1 MSTSYHPSFLQQFP
15 LHRII
20 VLDYLVLSVNKCR
33 KKKKTFMS
41 ACKWLAFVVHS
52 VGLSSTLAAHLQL
65 IPHRGGGGVPH
76 TAFSKWENAKCIR
89 SPRSAI
95 RTTSM
100 TILQFLWMKGGA
112 GLKGPISVIV
122 CVAGSLLFHHTES
135 FALSK
140 RWKECE

>member
-1 MSTSYHPSFLQQFP
+1 MSTSYRPSFLQQFP
-15 LHRII
+15 LHRISTR
-20 VLDYLVLSVNKCR
+20 LSSPQCQQMPQ
-33 KKKKTFMS
+33 KKKTFMS
-41 ACKWLAFVVHS
+41 ACKWLTFVVHS